1 MEESVNQGNN
11 TADSKVADI
20 DTADVENLTVQLKEV
35 LNLNDTDPKQ
45 LSQLVLAYIGDSI

>member
-35 LNLNDTDPKQ
+35 LNLNDTDPSDFRH
-45 LSQLVLAYIGDSI
+45 LYLHI